1 MTELIAILSG
11 ALAGAGAGLAILALT
26 GSLPRRQARRRDL
39 QLMLEQGFRRGVL
52 AVVAGLLA
60 LIVSRWLIAAAAIG
74 GLVLLWPALFGAAA
88 STRRDI
94 GRLEALATW
103 TESLRDTIA
112 GAVGLEQAIPASLR
126 AAPPAIEQ
134 PLRMLVNRLRSR
146 EMLVPAL
153 VKFADEFDDPSAD
166 LIVAAL
172 VLNARLRGPGLRD
185 VLGELAESARA
196 EVDMRRRVEA
206 QRRSTRRSV
215 QIVTGVVLTVAGGL
229 VVLNRDFLSPYDSAF
244 GQLVLATVIGV
255 FALGFGWLRRLARF
269 DAPGRFL
276 SAQVSDAAPQGVT

>member
-1 MTELIAILSG
+1 MTDLIAILSG
-11 ALAGAGAGLAILALT
+11 ALAGAGVGLAILALT
-26 GSLPRRQARRRDL
+26 GSLPRRQARRRDP
-39 QLMLEQGFRRGVL
+39 QMILEQVFRRGVL

-60 LIVSRWLIAAAAIG
+60 LIVSRWLVAAAAIG
-74 GLVLLWPALFGAAA
+74 GLVFLWPALFGATA

-94 GRLEALATW
+94 ERLEALATW

-153 VKFADEFDDPSAD
+153 VKFADDFDDPSAD

-196 EVDMRRRVEA
+196 EVDMRRRVDA

-229 VVLNRDFLSPYDSAF
+229 VVLNRDFLSPYDSAL

-269 DAPGRFL
+269 DPAGRFL
-276 SAQVSDAAPQGVT
+276 SAQVADATPRG